1 MTDFE
6 FYQTTKTLLE
16 QMANLKG
23 ITPSQL
29 EQYYS
34 HTDQYCHFYSD
45 LSGISR
51 IFAQMIFHMQ
61 NATMMSNIVKFNT
74 NYTFLKNITCNFEA
88 EDFLNRY
95 TNKATRIGELVEDL
109 RWNSATNTGLKWDST
124 NSGKPDFMAKRLA
137 QSMFECAE
145 YLTNFNTHTEVLD
158 DLKSHATN
166 SESLIAYFNS
176 KIRTGFSVA
185 LTCDFLKEFDTY
197 FEFLPKPD
205 VHIKDVVSALKTKN
219 YKYDIDLV
227 KEVQEITKNI
237 NLELTQ
243 KGEQEITVYQLDRM
257 IWLVCTNNFFIPG
270 HPNGTIKQFY
280 ISKL

>member
-23 ITPSQL
+23 ITSSQL

-45 LSGISR
+45 LSGIPR

-61 NATMMSNIVKFNT
+61 NATMMSNIVKFDV
-74 NYTFLKNITCNFEA
+74 NYIFLKNVTYNFEPK
-88 EDFLNRY
+88 DFLNRY
-95 TNKATRIGELVEDL
+95 ANKTTRIDELVDDL
-109 RWNSATNTGLKWDST
+109 RWNSTTNTGLKWDST
-124 NSGKPDFMAKRLA
+124 KSRKKDFMAKRLA

-145 YLTNFNTHTEVLD
+145 YLVNFNSPAEVLD
-158 DLKSHATN
+158 DLKSHAID
-166 SESLIAYFNS
+166 SESLITYFNS

-205 VHIKDVVSALKTKN
+205 IHIRDVISVLKKKI

-227 KEVQEITKNI
+227 K
-237 NLELTQ
+237 
-243 KGEQEITVYQLDRM
+243 RM
-257 IWLVCTNNFFIPG
+257 VRVHI
-270 HPNGTIKQFY
+270 
-280 ISKL
+280 